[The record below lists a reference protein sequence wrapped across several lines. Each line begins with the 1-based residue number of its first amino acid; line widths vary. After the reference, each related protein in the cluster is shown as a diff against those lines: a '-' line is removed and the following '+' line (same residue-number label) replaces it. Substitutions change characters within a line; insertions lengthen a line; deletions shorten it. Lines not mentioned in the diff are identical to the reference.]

1 MSTVEILQIIVWS
14 VMTVV
19 WILMLY
25 AWIQRIKNQLKHGE
39 QLERA
44 LSVLLDVVISQH
56 TKLMELTDAIL
67 DGCTEEEDD
76 KNPCMGVNPPD
87 LPVKGEEE
95 G

>member
-1 MSTVEILQIIVWS
+1 MSTVQILQIIAWS

-67 DGCTEEEDD
+67 DGCTEEEEDD
-76 KNPCMGVNPPD
+76 GDQADRCESSEVSGA
-87 LPVKGEEE
+87 E
-95 G
+95 

>member
-1 MSTVEILQIIVWS
+1 MSAVQILQIIVWS

-39 QLERA
+39 QMERA

-56 TKLMELTDAIL
+56 TKLMELTDAII
-67 DGCTEEEDD
+67 DRSTEEEDD
-76 KNPCMGVNPPD
+76 GSEADRCESSEVSGA
-87 LPVKGEEE
+87 E
-95 G
+95 

>member
-1 MSTVEILQIIVWS
+1 MSTVQILQIIVWS

-67 DGCTEEEDD
+67 DGCTEEEEDGD
-76 KNPCMGVNPPD
+76 QADRCESSEVSGA
-87 LPVKGEEE
+87 E
-95 G
+95 